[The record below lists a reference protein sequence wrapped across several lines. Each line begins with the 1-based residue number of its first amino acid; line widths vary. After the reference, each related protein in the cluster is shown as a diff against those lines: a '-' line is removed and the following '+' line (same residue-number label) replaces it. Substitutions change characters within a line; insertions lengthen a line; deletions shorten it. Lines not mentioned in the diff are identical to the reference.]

1 MNSTHHQ
8 IREARKSKKMT
19 LQAASAKLKID
30 VAILSKMERGL
41 RPISESQLKAIC
53 DLYQI
58 DLLQLQK
65 AIKAEEI
72 VQLLKGYNQ
81 QEEIEILKLAEKQ
94 LLYLPTK
101 KLKIQDVKN
110 PLRTIFKKFQ
120 SIQKAWIFGSFAR
133 GENNESSDID
143 IVIEADHG
151 FSYFELADVQYQ
163 AEEKLKIKI
172 DIGFRNS
179 SSVVKS
185 IDQQELKLI
194 FNKKVKF
201 T

>member
-1 MNSTHHQ
+1 MHSAHHQ
-8 IREARKSKKMT
+8 IRQARKSKKMT
-19 LQAASAKLKID
+19 LQVASGILKID

-41 RPISESQLKAIC
+41 RPISENQLKAIC

-72 VQLLKGYNQ
+72 VQLLKGYNH
-81 QEEIEILKLAEKQ
+81 QEELEILKLAEKQ

-101 KLKIQDVKN
+101 KLKIQDVKH

-133 GENNESSDID
+133 GDNNESSDID

-151 FSYFELADVQYQ
+151 FSYFQLADVQYQ

-172 DIGFRNS
+172 DIGFKN
-179 SSVVKS
+179 VMKPE
-185 IDQQELKLI
+185 IMQQIHDDLI
-194 FNKKVKF
+194 LIYERI
-201 T
+201 

>member
-1 MNSTHHQ
+1 MNSTCHQ

-19 LQAASAKLKID
+19 LQEASDQLKID
-30 VAILSKMERGL
+30 VAILSKIERGL

-58 DLLQLQK
+58 ELLQLQK
-65 AIKAEEI
+65 EIKAEEI
-72 VQLLKGYNQ
+72 LQVIKGYNL

-94 LLYLPTK
+94 LMYLPAK
-101 KLKIQDVKN
+101 KLKIQDIKN

-133 GENNESSDID
+133 GDNNENSDID
-143 IVIEADHG
+143 IVIETDHG
-151 FSYFELADVQYQ
+151 LSCFQLADVQYQ
-163 AEEKLKIKI
+163 TEEKLKIMI
-172 DIGFRNS
+172 DIGLRNS
-179 SSVVKS
+179 CSVVKS

-194 FNKKVKF
+194 YERKVKF